1 MAAGQLGKRENWR
14 QMSRPSVTPT
24 WSRRASDVT
33 ERAQQPHLWT
43 MRNRSRRPARRS
55 CPGRT
60 GSTNGGTGSPGQNVQ
75 FGIAI
80 GPEHQYT
87 SLSCP
92 CRVARRGDRIGR
104 AFIPAAPHARAEFC
118 SDRVVWLREGADR
131 YAGLLILT
139 LAPVIR
145 ARANLVPA
153 KPQRRQSR
161 RRFGNMRETTERGRD
176 AGGT

>member
-24 WSRRASDVT
+24 RSRRASDVT

-55 CPGRT
+55 WPPRT
-60 GSTNGGTGSPGQNVQ
+60 GSTNG
-75 FGIAI
+75 
-80 GPEHQYT
+80 
-87 SLSCP
+87 
-92 CRVARRGDRIGR
+92 
-104 AFIPAAPHARAEFC
+104 
-118 SDRVVWLREGADR
+118 
-131 YAGLLILT
+131 GLLILT

-161 RRFGNMRETTERGRD
+161 RRFGNIAKQQS
-176 AGGT
+176 AGAMQAGHDRPDRHAGYLGDLAIAELLQLAQHDRLA